1 MIMQENIMNAFTEQA
16 KSFYSPLNKLNSLM
30 VGNMEKMTEFQLNA
44 IKSYADI
51 TMSQMK
57 KAVDVKDADSMRE
70 FSSAQAEVAGTVNK
84 KIMEDAKALSDI
96 ATEFKTQVEA
106 IWEEARPTTAKAAAT
121 DKKAS
126 KAA

>member
-1 MIMQENIMNAFTEQA
+1 MQENIMNAFAEQA
-16 KSFYSPLNKLNSLM
+16 KSFSTPLSKLNSLM

-44 IKSYADI
+44 IKSYADM

-57 KAVDVKDADSMRE
+57 KAVDVKDAESMRE

-106 IWEEARPTTAKAAAT
+106 IWEEARPTTAKAT
-121 DKKAS
+121 DKKSS

>member
-1 MIMQENIMNAFTEQA
+1 MNAFAEQA
-16 KSFYSPLNKLNSLM
+16 KSFSTPLSKLNSLM

-44 IKSYADI
+44 IKSYADM

-57 KAVDVKDADSMRE
+57 KAVDVKDAESMRE

-106 IWEEARPTTAKAAAT
+106 IWEEARPTTAKAT
-121 DKKAS
+121 DKKSS